1 MTICKAASDSKES
14 KPNSQKPAA
23 VCKEEKDSSE
33 SLPALQKPPAICK
46 VCNHDNSY
54 HDDQRCKGTHP
65 RTGNLCNMLLAGRGP
80 IHRNG
85 PIKKEVKS
93 WQSAK
98 KDLIQAVIDGDRQ
111 QIASIMLEFTEDVKE
126 ARMIIK
132 EVAPYLMSKKA
143 TSKEDTVKDTQ
154 LNITFTNPD
163 IIQAELDKA
172 QASQEQIDQESRNNN
187 NLD

>member
-1 MTICKAASDSKES
+1 MT
-14 KPNSQKPAA
+14 
-23 VCKEEKDSSE
+23 
-33 SLPALQKPPAICK
+33 ICK

-54 HDDQRCKGTHP
+54 HDEQRCKGTHP

-85 PIKKEVKS
+85 PIKKAVKS
-93 WQSAK
+93 WEEAK
-98 KDLIQAVIDGDRQ
+98 PQLIEAVAKGDQ
-111 QIASIMLEFTEDVKE
+111 QTIASIMLEFTEDVKE
-126 ARMIIK
+126 ARMVLK

-143 TSKEDTVKDTQ
+143 TTKEDTVRDTE

-172 QASQEQIDQESRNNN
+172 QLAQEQIDAESK
-187 NLD
+187 